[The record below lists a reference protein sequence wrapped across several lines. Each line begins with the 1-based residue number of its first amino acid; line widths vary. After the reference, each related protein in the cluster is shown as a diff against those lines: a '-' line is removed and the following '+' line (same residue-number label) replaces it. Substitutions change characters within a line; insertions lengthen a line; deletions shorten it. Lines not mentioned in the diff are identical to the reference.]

1 MGEPPLRGM
10 YHAGKPLAHRTPKK
24 NLFGS
29 AATVRPQVFP
39 NEATAFHPWLPQRSR
54 RARLCAWAARKLPS
68 GAAWRMQM
76 AGVAWNSCTL
86 WTFGLRPG
94 RGCNP
99 VDIAIV
105 RTTQRKNVQPWPD
118 LPEYVFLRRMRWT
131 RPCPTC
137 SDSAACHKKCIQ
149 DAMLCAGCDGG
160 QHTVDQ
166 PTAAGCRAGRMS
178 RIADACSSCGLDTE
192 KCGRRCSS
200 TDAVSGQDGL
210 AAILRRCAAR
220 RYRRYGRGLLLLS
233 SFSQQMP
240 AFLQPAIHRPR
251 KKTSRPPLSTTP

>member
-1 MGEPPLRGM
+1 
-10 YHAGKPLAHRTPKK
+10 
-24 NLFGS
+24 
-29 AATVRPQVFP
+29 
-39 NEATAFHPWLPQRSR
+39 
-54 RARLCAWAARKLPS
+54 
-68 GAAWRMQM
+68 MQM
-76 AGVAWNSCTL
+76 AGVAWNSRTQ
-86 WTFGLRPG
+86 WTFALRPG
-94 RGCNP
+94 RSCNP

-131 RPCPTC
+131 RPCPTYC
-137 SDSAACHKKCIQ
+137 DSAACHRQCIQ

-210 AAILRRCAAR
+210 TAILRRCAAR
-220 RYRRYGRGLLLLS
+220 RYRDTGG
-233 SFSQQMP
+233 FVVVVVV
-240 AFLQPAIHRPR
+240 
-251 KKTSRPPLSTTP
+251 

>member
-1 MGEPPLRGM
+1 MLWQHIM
-10 YHAGKPLAHRTPKK
+10 LCTK
-24 NLFGS
+24 
-29 AATVRPQVFP
+29 VFP

-76 AGVAWNSCTL
+76 AGVAWNSRTQ
-86 WTFGLRPG
+86 WTFALRPG
-94 RGCNP
+94 RSCNP

-210 AAILRRCAAR
+210 AAILRSALREDTEDTGCLLLFCCCR
-220 RYRRYGRGLLLLS
+220 RLVSWPTCFDKLRFIGRGKKALAHPSPL
-233 SFSQQMP
+233 
-240 AFLQPAIHRPR
+240 PR
-251 KKTSRPPLSTTP
+251 SDGGRGAREALDGRGH

>member
-1 MGEPPLRGM
+1 MKISISRKVVCSR
-10 YHAGKPLAHRTPKK
+10 AGGAQGLW
-24 NLFGS
+24 GS
-29 AATVRPQVFP
+29 CPTSWNPREASQQRILGPRPQ
-39 NEATAFHPWLPQRSR
+39 
-54 RARLCAWAARKLPS
+54 
-68 GAAWRMQM
+68 AAW
-76 AGVAWNSCTL
+76 G
-86 WTFGLRPG
+86 GGGG
-94 RGCNP
+94 RGPVGQGGAREPRGRPEAASRVQHGQQTPCRATTAVDP

-166 PTAAGCRAGRMS
+166 HTAAGCCAGRMP

-210 AAILRRCAAR
+210 AAILRSALREDTEDT
-220 RYRRYGRGLLLLS
+220 GG
-233 SFSQQMP
+233 FVVVVVV
-240 AFLQPAIHRPR
+240 
-251 KKTSRPPLSTTP
+251 

>member
-1 MGEPPLRGM
+1 MLCT
-10 YHAGKPLAHRTPKK
+10 K
-24 NLFGS
+24 
-29 AATVRPQVFP
+29 VFP

-118 LPEYVFLRRMRWT
+118 LPEYVFLQRMRWT
-131 RPCPTC
+131 RPCPTY
-137 SDSAACHKKCIQ
+137 SDSADCHRRCIQ
-149 DAMLCAGCDGG
+149 VAMLCAGCDGG

-166 PTAAGCRAGRMS
+166 RSAAGCCAGCLPCFEDGCS
-178 RIADACSSCGLDTE
+178 RHHLPAE

-200 TDAVSGQDGL
+200 TDASTWQDGL
-210 AAILRRCAAR
+210 VAILRNALCKDTGRK
-220 RYRRYGRGLLLLS
+220 YRPLFSLLL
-233 SFSQQMP
+233 FSL
-240 AFLQPAIHRPR
+240 AKSLTRLEELRDERNLRP
-251 KKTSRPPLSTTP
+251 KIGSPTPPNCPLRRRLPRNWPDGGVA

>member
-76 AGVAWNSCTL
+76 AGVAWNSRTQ

-94 RGCNP
+94 RSCNP

-166 PTAAGCRAGRMS
+166 PTAAGCCAGRMP

-210 AAILRRCAAR
+210 AAILRSALREDTEDT
-220 RYRRYGRGLLLLS
+220 GG
-233 SFSQQMP
+233 FVVVVVV
-240 AFLQPAIHRPR
+240 
-251 KKTSRPPLSTTP
+251 

>member
-1 MGEPPLRGM
+1 MASSAFASRSPLRLGRTQAAERRSM
-10 YHAGKPLAHRTPKK
+10 AHADGWCRMEFAH
-24 NLFGS
+24 
-29 AATVRPQVFP
+29 
-39 NEATAFHPWLPQRSR
+39 
-54 RARLCAWAARKLPS
+54 
-68 GAAWRMQM
+68 
-76 AGVAWNSCTL
+76 
-86 WTFGLRPG
+86 
-94 RGCNP
+94 P
-99 VDIAIV
+99 VDIRIAS
-105 RTTQRKNVQPWPD
+105 RSRLQPRGHCNGLNDSAGKNVQPWPD

-210 AAILRRCAAR
+210 AAILRSALREDTEDT
-220 RYRRYGRGLLLLS
+220 GG
-233 SFSQQMP
+233 FVVVVVV
-240 AFLQPAIHRPR
+240 
-251 KKTSRPPLSTTP
+251 

>member
-1 MGEPPLRGM
+1 M
-10 YHAGKPLAHRTPKK
+10 
-24 NLFGS
+24 
-29 AATVRPQVFP
+29 RPQVFP
-39 NEATAFHPWLPQRSR
+39 NEATAFHPWLPLRSR

-76 AGVAWNSCTL
+76 AGVAWNPCIL

-99 VDIAIV
+99 MDIARV
-105 RTTQRKNVQPWPD
+105 RTKSGRKSNRGQN

-131 RPCPTC
+131 RPCPTYC
-137 SDSAACHKKCIQ
+137 DSAACHRQCIQ

-166 PTAAGCRAGRMS
+166 HTAAGCCAGRMPC
-178 RIADACSSCGLDTE
+178 IADACSSCDQHTE

-210 AAILRRCAAR
+210 TAILRRCAAR
-220 RYRRYGRGLLLLS
+220 RYRDTGG
-233 SFSQQMP
+233 FVVVVVV
-240 AFLQPAIHRPR
+240 
-251 KKTSRPPLSTTP
+251 

>member
-1 MGEPPLRGM
+1 M

-99 VDIAIV
+99 VDITIV
-105 RTTQRKNVQPWPD
+105 RTTQRRNVQPWPD

-178 RIADACSSCGLDTE
+178 RIADACSSSGLDTE
-192 KCGRRCSS
+192 KCGVGAQAPTLFPVKMASRPSC
-200 TDAVSGQDGL
+200 AV
-210 AAILRRCAAR
+210 RCAKIQKIRA
-220 RYRRYGRGLLLLS
+220 GLLLSL
-233 SFSQQMP
+233 SFSQQTP
-240 AFLQPAIHRPR
+240 AFLQATIHRPR

>member
-1 MGEPPLRGM
+1 M
-10 YHAGKPLAHRTPKK
+10 
-24 NLFGS
+24 
-29 AATVRPQVFP
+29 ATG
-39 NEATAFHPWLPQRSR
+39 FHPWLPQRSR

-76 AGVAWNSCTL
+76 AGVAWNSRTQWTL
-86 WTFGLRPG
+86 ALRPG
-94 RGCNP
+94 RSCNP
-99 VDIAIV
+99 VDIALP
-105 RTTQRKNVQPWPD
+105 VQPFERVSNGGQN

-131 RPCPTC
+131 RPCPTYC
-137 SDSAACHKKCIQ
+137 DSTACHRQCIQ
-149 DAMLCAGCDGG
+149 VAMLFAGCDGG

-166 PTAAGCRAGRMS
+166 HTAAGCCAGRMP

-220 RYRRYGRGLLLLS
+220 IYRRYGGFVVVVVFSSADACVSTTCDSSAAEKNLSPTPLHYPLSLSPPSRG
-233 SFSQQMP
+233 
-240 AFLQPAIHRPR
+240 AAAARPR
-251 KKTSRPPLSTTP
+251 SSRQRRR

>member
-1 MGEPPLRGM
+1 MLCT
-10 YHAGKPLAHRTPKK
+10 K
-24 NLFGS
+24 
-29 AATVRPQVFP
+29 VFP

-131 RPCPTC
+131 RPCPTYC
-137 SDSAACHKKCIQ
+137 DSAACHRQCIQ

-210 AAILRRCAAR
+210 AAMLCISLPV
-220 RYRRYGRGLLLLS
+220 S
-233 SFSQQMP
+233 
-240 AFLQPAIHRPR
+240 
-251 KKTSRPPLSTTP
+251 

>member
-1 MGEPPLRGM
+1 M
-10 YHAGKPLAHRTPKK
+10 
-24 NLFGS
+24 
-29 AATVRPQVFP
+29 RPQVFP
-39 NEATAFHPWLPQRSR
+39 NEATAFHPWLPLRSR

-131 RPCPTC
+131 RPCPTYC
-137 SDSAACHKKCIQ
+137 DSAACHRQCIQ

-166 PTAAGCRAGRMS
+166 HTAAGCCAGRMP

-220 RYRRYGRGLLLLS
+220 RYRRYGRVCCCCCRLVSRRLRFYKLRFIGRGKKPLAHPSLLPL
-233 SFSQQMP
+233 
-240 AFLQPAIHRPR
+240 IH
-251 KKTSRPPLSTTP
+251 SNS